1 MKYEEKFCLLLEAV
15 AIAALVYL
23 FFDLSVFTRRFAVS
37 FDVLAIC
44 KTAFIITAVVL
55 FFRILDRYVD
65 RIVPRSVDK
74 K

>member
-1 MKYEEKFCLLLEAV
+1 MKYEEKFCLLFEAV

-23 FFDLSVFTRRFAVS
+23 FFDPSIFTRKFGVS

-65 RIVPRSVDK
+65 RNVPSEVDK

>member
-65 RIVPRSVDK
+65 RNVPSEVDEK
-74 K
+74 